1 MRLIGPDPPTP
12 GRTGHGSAG
21 DRPKPNAVGGYPLL
35 RLLGVGGMSRVYL
48 GYCRKTDRPVA
59 VKVLADH
66 LSGDQQFVNRFYREA
81 VLSRSLFHPAL
92 VRGFDHGF
100 DTTSSAHF
108 LAMEFVDGPTARAVT
123 ERTGRLPPGVAVR
136 VTADV
141 AMALEYMHARGYV
154 HRDVKPENVLLQPT
168 PPAKLGD
175 LGLAKRTAG
184 DSALTAA
191 NQGVGTPHYMSYEQA
206 LNAALVDGR
215 SDVYS
220 LGATLYHLLT
230 GKVPYPDSES
240 QPASRLAAVIPAS
253 RLCPD
258 VPLAL
263 DLVLERMLAGDP
275 RRRYQTAADVIS
287 ALTAA
292 GPACSD
298 AEYTE
303 YVTRTRDA
311 APATAEHP
319 TRVDPPPPA
328 AA

>member
-1 MRLIGPDPPTP
+1 MRLIGNDAPTP
-12 GRTGHGSAG
+12 GRTPLDPSGLRA
-21 DRPKPNAVGGYPLL
+21 KANAVGGYPLL

-48 GYCRKTDRPVA
+48 GYDQKTARPVA

-81 VLSRSLFHPAL
+81 VLARSLFHPAL

-100 DTTSSAHF
+100 DPAAAAHY
-108 LAMEFVDGPTARAVT
+108 LALEFVDGPTARAVG
-123 ERTGRLPPGVAVR
+123 ERAGRLPPGVAVR
-136 VTADV
+136 VTVDV

-184 DSALTAA
+184 DAALTAA
-191 NQGVGTPHYMSYEQA
+191 NQGVGTPHYMSYEQS

-230 GKVPYPDSES
+230 GKVPFPHSEA
-240 QPASRLAAVIPAS
+240 QPASRLAAAVPAS
-253 RLCPD
+253 RVCAD
-258 VPLAL
+258 VPVAL

-275 RRRYQTAADVIS
+275 RRRYQSAAEVIA
-287 ALTAA
+287 ALSAA

-303 YVTRTRDA
+303 YVTRTRHA
-311 APATAEHP
+311 APPAAESP
-319 TRVDPPPPA
+319 TRVDPPA
-328 AA
+328 A

>member
-1 MRLIGPDPPTP
+1 MRLIGNDAPTPPDPD
-12 GRTGHGSAG
+12 RV
-21 DRPKPNAVGGYPLL
+21 RPKPNAVGGYPLL

-81 VLSRSLFHPAL
+81 VLARSLFHPAL

-100 DTTSSAHF
+100 DPAAAAHF
-108 LAMEFVDGPTARAVT
+108 LSLEFVDGPTARAVN
-123 ERTGRLPPGVAVR
+123 ERTGRMPPGVAVR
-136 VTADV
+136 ITTDV
-141 AMALEYMHARGYV
+141 AMALEYLHARGYV

-175 LGLAKRTAG
+175 LGLAKRTTG
-184 DSALTAA
+184 DAALTAA
-191 NQGVGTPHYMSYEQA
+191 NQGVGTPHYMSYEQS

-230 GKVPYPDSES
+230 GQVPFPHSES
-240 QPASRLAAVIPAS
+240 QPASRLGAVTPAS
-253 RLCPD
+253 RVCAD

-263 DLVLERMLAGDP
+263 DLVLERMLASDP
-275 RRRYQTAADVIS
+275 RRRYQTAAEVIA
-287 ALTAA
+287 ALSAA

-303 YVTRTRDA
+303 YVTRTRHA
-311 APATAEHP
+311 GPPTAEQP
-319 TRVDPPPPA
+319 TRVFPLPG
-328 AA
+328 